1 MTHEGV
7 KRLLRVM
14 ISAYPNYHPADINA
28 TISVWENILKDY
40 SDKDAALALD
50 TYIRNDTKGFAP
62 AIGQIIDLIHTDDSG
77 LGELEAWGLVR
88 KAIRN
93 GIYGAESE
101 YNKLPEV
108 VRVALG
114 SPGQI
119 RSWAAMD
126 IDSVESVAQSNF
138 LRSFRA
144 AKEREKMYLKSS
156 PEQQRLTQ
164 RKGGEMELEEKEPKE
179 EYNGIPM
186 PEELKKM
193 LRKMRR

>member
-14 ISAYPNYHPADINA
+14 ISAYPNYRPADINA
-28 TISVWENILKDY
+28 TISVWESILKDY

-108 VRVALG
+108 VRIAVG

-156 PEQQRLTQ
+156 LEQQRLTQ
-164 RKGGEMELEEKEPKE
+164 RKGGEMALEEKEPKE
-179 EYNGIPM
+179 KHNGIPM
-186 PEELKKM
+186 PEELKNM
-193 LRKMRR
+193 LRKMGR

>member
-14 ISAYPNYHPADINA
+14 ISAYPNYRPADINA

-101 YNKLPEV
+101 YNKLPDV
-108 VRVALG
+108 VRIALG

-126 IDSVESVAQSNF
+126 IDSMETVAQSNF

-164 RKGGEMELEEKEPKE
+164 RKGGEMALDEKEPKE

-193 LRKMRR
+193 LRKMGR